1 MTSIIVERVIHDGER
16 AYKIIDFVDFLRYSN
31 LPSEYTKGCPT
42 MFRGDTCDGER
53 KFIKVY
59 AENSS
64 TSGNYYVGQVLTPQE
79 FERLVQAMKVCGARL
94 AEINERIRHVAK
106 DWVGKTIEVVI

>member
-1 MTSIIVERVIHDGER
+1 
-16 AYKIIDFVDFLRYSN
+16 
-31 LPSEYTKGCPT
+31 

-59 AENSS
+59 AEHPSA
-64 TSGNYYVGQVLTPQE
+64 SGNYYVGQVLTPRE

-94 AEINERIRHVAK
+94 AEINDRIRQDAK
-106 DWVGKTIEVVI
+106 NWSGKP